1 MLLVALV
8 PPGPV
13 QSSAYVSVA
22 GVLSA
27 PIVTPLLDVG
37 CVLPSHPSDPEPPP
51 AVQDVALF
59 DDQLNTIDPPAAIL
73 LGAAVKL
80 VMVAAG
86 VTALT
91 VTVTDVGPLEPPA
104 PVQVN
109 M

>member
-1 MLLVALV
+1 MLAALV

-22 GVLSA
+22 GVLSG

-37 CVLPSHPSDPEPPP
+37 CVLPLHPSDPEPPP

-59 DDQLNTIDPPAAIL
+59 DVQLRTIDPPAAML
-73 LGAAVKL
+73 FGVAVKL
-80 VMVAAG
+80 VTVAAG

-91 VTVTDVGPLEPPA
+91 VTVTEVGPLEPPA
-104 PVQVN
+104 PTQVN
-109 M
+109 T